1 MDEQMYNGIASWW
14 HLLSPVAEYA
24 AEAALF
30 AEILGQS
37 KPKSVLELG
46 SGGGNN
52 AYYLKR
58 DFPDYVL
65 TDLSPQMIAASRSV
79 NPELRHEVGD
89 MRSLRLD
96 RRFDAVFI
104 HDAITYMTSRADLL
118 KAFQTAAAHLNPGGL
133 VLVVPDETKETFH
146 PGTECGGSDDPQ
158 TGRGLR
164 YLEWS
169 YDPDPDDEVCTTQYA
184 FVLRE
189 ADGTARSLHETHF
202 GGLFDRG
209 TWLDLLEAA
218 GFEAN
223 HQTPKEPN
231 SGYEFQIF
239 LGRR

>member
-1 MDEQMYNGIASWW
+1 
-14 HLLSPVAEYA
+14 
-24 AEAALF
+24 
-30 AEILGQS
+30 EILGQS

-133 VLVVPDETKETFH
+133 VLVVPDETK
-146 PGTECGGSDDPQ
+146 
-158 TGRGLR
+158 
-164 YLEWS
+164 
-169 YDPDPDDEVCTTQYA
+169 
-184 FVLRE
+184 
-189 ADGTARSLHETHF
+189 
-202 GGLFDRG
+202 
-209 TWLDLLEAA
+209 
-218 GFEAN
+218 
-223 HQTPKEPN
+223 
-231 SGYEFQIF
+231 
-239 LGRR
+239 